1 MPSSRTKV
9 PADSRELPAGGVG
22 DLKIYRIRLGRGAS
36 EAQSALDEGW
46 VATGWLRSID
56 LTGEFPDNWRDFNAK
71 YRPAVLEHDRTDS
84 TVAAGIACAMTWT
97 VGYALDIGDR
107 VITRDASGLFHV
119 GEITGPY
126 EYVEGAYLAHRRP
139 VSWMTKTF
147 SKEDVSEDFWRSLRA
162 PGTVADMSDNAEELS
177 ALLGETG
184 APAVVVSDTDVEN
197 PLSFV
202 LEKHLED
209 FLVSNWDK
217 TDLAAKYRLFEQDG
231 EVAQQ
236 FPTDTGP
243 IDILAETLDG
253 SALVVIELKRGRV
266 SDRVVGQTLRY
277 MGYVKDLDPSREVR
291 GLIIGTEEDK
301 GFQRALSVTPNIE
314 FLRYEVYF
322 RLVGDA

>member
-1 MPSSRTKV
+1 M
-9 PADSRELPAGGVG
+9 
-22 DLKIYRIRLGRGAS
+22 KIYRVRLGKGGS
-36 EAQSALDEGW
+36 EAAAALAEGW
-46 VATGWLRSID
+46 VGTGWLGAID
-56 LTGEFPDNWRDFNAK
+56 LTGRFPDDWRPFNAE
-71 YRPAVLEHDRTDS
+71 YRAAVLEQDSTDS
-84 TVAAGIACAMTWT
+84 VVAAGIACAMTWQIGRGL
-97 VGYALDIGDR
+97 VEGDR
-107 VITRDASGLFHV
+107 VITRDASGTFHV
-119 GEITGPY
+119 GEITGHY
-126 EYVEGAYLAHRRP
+126 LFAAGATLPHRRP
-139 VSWMTKTF
+139 VTWFPKTF
-147 SKEDVSEDFWRSLRA
+147 QREEVSEDFWRSLRA
-162 PGTVADMSDNAEELS
+162 AGTVADMSAHAEELA
-177 ALLGETG
+177 ALLGDSG
-184 APAVVVSDTDVEN
+184 HGVVVSDADVEN

-291 GLIIGTEEDK
+291 GLIIGTEEDL
-301 GFQRALSVTPNIE
+301 GFQRALSVVPNIE

-322 RLVGDA
+322 KLVKNA

>member
-1 MPSSRTKV
+1 M
-9 PADSRELPAGGVG
+9 
-22 DLKIYRIRLGRGAS
+22 KIYRVRLGKGGS
-36 EAQSALDEGW
+36 EAAAALSEGW
-46 VATGWLRSID
+46 VGTGWLGTID
-56 LTGEFPDNWRDFNAK
+56 LTGRFPDDWRPFNAEF
-71 YRPAVLEHDRTDS
+71 RAAVLEHDSTDS
-84 TVAAGIACAMTWT
+84 AVAAGIACAMTWQI
-97 VGYALDIGDR
+97 GHGLAQGDR
-107 VITRDASGLFHV
+107 VITRGASGTFHV

-126 EYVEGAYLAHRRP
+126 FYAFGSTLPHRRP
-139 VSWMTKTF
+139 VTWFTKTF
-147 SKEDVSEDFWRSLRA
+147 EREEVSEDFWRSLRA
-162 PGTVADMSDNAEELS
+162 AGTVADMSAHAEELT
-177 ALLGETG
+177 ALLGDSSHG
-184 APAVVVSDTDVEN
+184 VVVSDADVEN

-209 FLVSNWDK
+209 FLVSNWDR
-217 TDLAAKYRLFEQDG
+217 TELATKYRLFEQDG

-291 GLIIGTEEDK
+291 GLIIGTEEDL
-301 GFQRALSVTPNIE
+301 GFQRALSVVPNIE

-322 RLVGDA
+322 KLVKND